1 MFIGC
6 SPSSVGGGIRTTTVA
21 IIGLYLYSFLKSE
34 DNINIFGR
42 RIDQD
47 DVRKSV
53 VVFMLSLGMCFF
65 CIVFIC
71 YRGTNTDLDHRRS
84 NFCFWNN
91 WFVLRDYRDLS
102 VVGKITIAALMFIG
116 RIGMLYTLMLFVPK
130 ETRDLGYEY
139 PSEKI
144 IIG

>member
-1 MFIGC
+1 MLAYKSMIWVISKSLTLIVFSLLMFIGC

-42 RIDQD
+42 RIDND

-65 CIVFIC
+65 CIVF
-71 YRGTNTDLDHRRS
+71 
-84 NFCFWNN
+84 
-91 WFVLRDYRDLS
+91 LS
-102 VVGKITIAALMFIG
+102 ATENQQIG
-116 RIGMLYTLMLFVPK
+116 SHKDWLLPLPF
-130 ETRDLGYEY
+130 EHLGHWRC
-139 PSEKI
+139 SE
-144 IIG
+144 